1 MKKSTT
7 RKQTAEKKE
16 PGRPSKYSVALADR
30 ICDHIR
36 CGCSLRKAA
45 EKEGVSAPTVMNWV
59 HENRTFSEQ
68 YARAC
73 EERLAALEDKLLDL
87 CEKGHEVAPRFEIG
101 GTMLQAVKL
110 EIDTL
115 KWMLSK
121 LMPKKYGDRKAV
133 ELTGANG
140 GPVEMITDHDEVR
153 IASVMDRIEEIRRK
167 RAEEDHGGTV

>member
-1 MKKSTT
+1 MKKPTT
-7 RKQTAEKKE
+7 RKQAAEKKE
-16 PGRPSKYSVALADR
+16 PGRPSKYSAALADR

-45 EKEGVSAPTVMNWV
+45 EKEGIAQRTVMRWA
-59 HENRTFSEQ
+59 HENAEFCQQ

-121 LMPKKYGDRKAV
+121 LMPKKYGDCKAV

>member
-1 MKKSTT
+1 MNKQPT
-7 RKQTAEKKE
+7 RKQTEEKKE
-16 PGRPSKYSVALADR
+16 PGRSSKYSAALAER

-45 EKEGVSAPTVMNWV
+45 EKEGVNQSTVMRWAHRNAG
-59 HENRTFSEQ
+59 FCEQ

-73 EERLAALEDKLLDL
+73 EERLAAFEDKLLDL
-87 CEKGHEVAPRFEIG
+87 MEEGHKVAGRGLIG
-101 GTMLQAVKL
+101 GNLLNAVKL